1 MKNYKTILML
11 NRQKLQKVT
20 YSVQNIYHFQFI
32 TYQIHMTY
40 YRVIKISLN
49 NDIIMIAYIGNI
61 DFRQTYLKIYSIF
74 YEQL

>member
-1 MKNYKTILML
+1 
-11 NRQKLQKVT
+11 
-20 YSVQNIYHFQFI
+20 
-32 TYQIHMTY
+32 MTY

-74 YEQL
+74 YEQLWNWKEQQYLKPHLFYHKNIYKNF